1 MQELKQGIFETLK
14 ELVTTSSAARAVIYT
29 IGHIIIAMTCNT
41 IITGASWELAA
52 ADAIIEPCINGVWYY
67 GLDKFWTSLATN
79 RRSDGERKQ

>member
-14 ELVTTSSAARAVIYT
+14 ELVTTSSVARAVIYT

-52 ADAIIEPCINGVWYY
+52 ADAIIEPMINGVWYSHY
-67 GLDKFWTSLATN
+67 TASFGQLF
-79 RRSDGERKQ
+79 GV

>member
-14 ELVTTSSAARAVIYT
+14 ELVTTSSVARAVIYT

-52 ADAIIEPCINGVWYY
+52 ADAIIEPMINGVWYY
-67 GLDKFWTSLATN
+67 GLDKFWTSLSTS